1 MGCSNIDDTNLDCA
15 SNQNSFGTSK
25 RDYRDDAMSNSYFG
39 YDKALIYELKNSSNG
54 AAYFRVKLGSNVG
67 SLVTK
72 AATSSYDI
80 TNTIDFGG
88 E

>member
-25 RDYRDDAMSNSYFG
+25 RDYRNDSISNSYFG
-39 YDKALIYELKNSSNG
+39 YDKAIIYQLKNASNG
-54 AAYFRVKLGSNVG
+54 TAYFRVKLGSDTS

-72 AATSSYDI
+72 SATTSYDI
-80 TNTIDFGG
+80 TNTVDFGG